1 MTRLLSLR
9 LGLGLLLFYQLPT
22 THPFSHVFLPH
33 KAHKTI
39 IVHRA
44 PFSSFTTHNLPP
56 LASSG
61 DYSIDE
67 EDVDVQDYFMRED
80 RMNEDL
86 EDCILVGVED
96 LSHHRLTTSEKDI
109 LNFSQK
115 YTLTESLTEMRE
127 LLKTAG
133 LSITAEVTQ
142 RLNDPNPRTYIGTGK
157 VDDITKLCKDL
168 KCCTVVFDAELSPR
182 QLKYLE
188 NSFNG
193 KPIDEIYSGPT
204 IKVVDRTALIL
215 DIFAQHAKTREGQLQ
230 VELALQTYRAPR
242 LTKLW
247 SHLERQSGSGG
258 VGLRGPGE
266 KQIEVDKRLM
276 RDKIHSLKKQITQ
289 IQSQRNLHRKGR
301 RSLGLP
307 VVALVGYTNAGKS
320 TLLNTLTSAGVMAEN
335 VLFATLDPT
344 TRKVKLPGLKTH
356 PEVMLTD
363 TVGFIQNLPTHLVA
377 SFKATLEEVKMADV
391 LVHVIDASNPM
402 WGKQVNA
409 VEGVLEE
416 MGCGGK
422 GVVRVYNK
430 IDLLEEGVEGIMNE
444 AAMQECSVAIS
455 CTQRLGL
462 SDFVNSLE
470 KKLSELM
477 EDITCE
483 IPYSKSKEVNL
494 IHEVGNVEFVEYES
508 ESTIIKAK
516 VPRAVSMRLEEY
528 KINK

>member
-1 MTRLLSLR
+1 M
-9 LGLGLLLFYQLPT
+9 
-22 THPFSHVFLPH
+22 
-33 KAHKTI
+33 K
-39 IVHRA
+39 
-44 PFSSFTTHNLPP
+44 
-56 LASSG
+56 
-61 DYSIDE
+61 
-67 EDVDVQDYFMRED
+67 ED
-80 RMNEDL
+80 RMQIDL

-96 LSHHRLTTSEKDI
+96 LSHHRLSNQEKDVM
-109 LNFSQK
+109 NFDHK
-115 YTLTESLTEMRE
+115 YTLQESLTEMRE
-127 LLKTAG
+127 LITTAG
-133 LSITAEVTQ
+133 LRISGEITQ

-157 VDDITKLCKDL
+157 VQDITKMCQEL

-193 KPIDEIYSGPT
+193 KPIDDVYNQDA

-247 SHLERQSGSGG
+247 SHLERQGG
-258 VGLRGPGE
+258 GTVGLRGPGE

-276 RDKIHSLKKQITQ
+276 RDKITSLKRQIDLV
-289 IQSQRNLHRKGR
+289 QSQRELHRKGR

-320 TLLNTLTSAGVMAEN
+320 TLLNTLTSAGVMAED

-363 TVGFIQNLPTHLVA
+363 TVGFIQNLPTHLIA
-377 SFKATLEEVKMADV
+377 SFRATLEEVETADV
-391 LVHVIDASNPM
+391 LVHVIDASNPI
-402 WGKQVNA
+402 WRKQVNA
-409 VEGVLEE
+409 VEGVLED

-430 IDLLEEGVEGIMNE
+430 IDLLEDQEGIMNE
-444 AAMQECSVAIS
+444 AAMQDCSVAIS
-455 CTQRLGL
+455 CQDRLGL

-477 EDITCE
+477 EDITCL

-494 IHEVGNVEFVEYES
+494 IHEVGNVEFVEYEA
-508 ESTIIKAK
+508 ECTRIKAK
-516 VPRAVSMRLEEY
+516 VPRAVSMRLEEF
-528 KINK
+528 KV